1 MYKSE
6 YTPNEAQE
14 QFKLI
19 DESLHHDAYKER
31 AKRYIRNRTVEA
43 QEVVDK

>member
-6 YTPNEAQE
+6 YTPAEAQE

-19 DESLHHDAYKER
+19 DESAISLQQPR
-31 AKRYIRNRTVEA
+31 GLSRNLTELL
-43 QEVVDK
+43 